1 MCNILIFLP
10 LFAFDISNILIRKV
24 LIFAK
29 EYHLKMIGFK
39 YNRYN
44 FLEGGF
50 LKETNLVSRCFENV
64 YYGFS
69 KMI

>member
-10 LFAFDISNILIRKV
+10 LFAFDISNTLIRKV

-44 FLEGGF
+44 FFGGG
-50 LKETNLVSRCFENV
+50 VSERNQ
-64 YYGFS
+64 FS
-69 KMI
+69 K